1 MIEHLIFTCPECG
14 SHELRRVER
23 AHLHFT
29 ERSILCKE
37 GNYLPGTAELAET
50 EPRGLA
56 GLQCA
61 KCMYPDSCRTSFR
74 WKSWKYL
81 AAHGCL
87 SPDPDKGKEKVVC
100 TVCSLDGR
108 FYRTSVMLK
117 PGEQLSDKLRQSI
130 LQRVLK
136 GNPGIVICER
146 DRVEEEPHAELKS
159 RRSLR

>member
-1 MIEHLIFTCPECG
+1 MTEYLIFTCPECG
-14 SHELRRVER
+14 GHELRRVER

-61 KCMYPDSCRTSFR
+61 KCMYPDSCKTSFR
-74 WKSWKYL
+74 WKSWKHL

-87 SPDPDKGKEKVVC
+87 SPDPDHGKEKVAC
-100 TVCSLDGR
+100 TIISIDGR
-108 FYRTSVMLK
+108 HRYRAYALLE
-117 PGEQLSDKLRQSI
+117 PGAAMTDEERRKVLR
-130 LQRVLK
+130 RVL
-136 GNPGIVICER
+136 GIQRGVLFCER
-146 DRVEEEPHAELKS
+146 DELTEVP
-159 RRSLR
+159 

>member
-56 GLQCA
+56 GLRCAQCGFPDA
-61 KCMYPDSCRTSFR
+61 KKSTSFE
-74 WKSWKYL
+74 WKSWKD
-81 AAHGCL
+81 AASNGCL
-87 SPDPDKGKEKVVC
+87 SPDPAYGKEKVAC

-108 FYRTSVMLK
+108 FYRTHALLK
-117 PGEQLSDKLRQSI
+117 PGEAMTKEERQQI
-130 LQRVLK
+130 IRKVLH
-136 GNPGIVICER
+136 GRRGFVLCER
-146 DRVEEEPHAELKS
+146 DKVEDVQ
-159 RRSLR
+159 